1 MGHARLLTAMI
12 RSYSLRGFAAVLMGM
27 GASAHASTHT
37 DTVAMLGEARLSN
50 LTFTLVD
57 LDPNDGLAPSL
68 TWLLSVWRTT
78 APSFP
83 SNVNYEWQAG
93 PIIGADNGAAQEF
106 GAKLSLSTAQVEA
119 RRMAIANSTW
129 GDLSVSGD
137 HREISTPAGQ
147 PSLVLSSGTGLLI
160 SGTWTLQGHNQLD
173 ALLAPIAS
181 KDSNPDIASVEAN
194 LSIGFDAVPDQSA
207 PSALEPAIPAGLGWG
222 LSTSQDAFSDGGSFE
237 IGVANRSLNDMAL
250 ALSLSASVTL
260 SPNFGAYVEPSL
272 VWPSPPVA
280 IPEPST
286 WALMGLGLVGLAG
299 LRRAQR
305 QKRLLTHPLLSLD

>member
-12 RSYSLRGFAAVLMGM
+12 RTHGLSGLAAVMMGL
-27 GASAHASTHT
+27 GASTHAST
-37 DTVAMLGEARLSN
+37 DSLAMLGEARLSN

-68 TWLLSVWRTT
+68 TWLPSTFSIT
-78 APSFP
+78 APFFP
-83 SNVNYEWQAG
+83 SNVSYDWQWVST
-93 PIIGADNGAAQEF
+93 IGSDNGVPQEF
-106 GAKLSLSTAQVEA
+106 GAQLSLSTAQVEA
-119 RRMAIANSTW
+119 RRAAIANSTW
-129 GDLSVSGD
+129 GDLTVSGD
-137 HREISTPAGQ
+137 SRQVTAPAGL
-147 PSLVLSSGTGLLI
+147 PSLVLSSGTGLLV
-160 SGTWTLQGHNQLD
+160 SGTWALQGHNQLD
-173 ALLAPIAS
+173 ALLAPIAI
-181 KDSNPDIASVEAN
+181 KDSNPYNAVVEAD
-194 LSIGFDAVPDQSA
+194 LSIGFDAVSFQSA
-207 PSALEPAIPAGLGWG
+207 PSALGPEIPAGLGWG

-260 SPNFGAYVEPSL
+260 SPNFGAYVAPSP

-299 LRRAQR
+299 LRRAQH